1 MNNID
6 NVVFEKF
13 KEIASRLV
21 MLKKEVIASLKINK
35 TYHKILSILSI
46 QNGLTQSCLGEVCD
60 MDRPAISR
68 PVNKMTEEDLVSRN
82 FKQGNKKNLYV
93 ELTQKGKA
101 LAEKIKLKMEELKK
115 KFFAELKQEDKK
127 NLSKLLDKTL
137 IEIK

>member
-1 MNNID
+1 
-6 NVVFEKF
+6 
-13 KEIASRLV
+13 
-21 MLKKEVIASLKINK
+21 
-35 TYHKILSILSI
+35 
-46 QNGLTQSCLGEVCD
+46 

-68 PVNKMTEEDLVSRN
+68 LVNKMTEEDLVSRN

>member
-68 PVNKMTEEDLVSRN
+68 LVNKMTEEDLVSRN

>member
-68 PVNKMTEEDLVSRN
+68 LVNKMTEEDLVSRN

-101 LAEKIKLKMEELKK
+101 LAEELKLKMEELKK